1 MSRQDRKSPTHTPEE
16 ISDQPVRKVVDRLE
30 RCARMD
36 RVALRDLVESFGP
49 ASFASAMMVPA
60 LLVVSPL
67 SGIPFF
73 SSLCGITIAF
83 IAAQMLFKRS
93 HLFLPDVVTRRTV
106 PGDRLRGG
114 LRRMRRV
121 ADFLD
126 RHTHKGR
133 LGRFVGHGGRIL
145 PQSLCMVSGAL
156 MPLLEIV
163 PFSSSILGAAVLS
176 FSLALLTRDGVFVLV
191 GLSILTAAGAVPIFV
206 L

>member
-1 MSRQDRKSPTHTPEE
+1 MSVSHEQPRTLETGIGPDR
-16 ISDQPVRKVVDRLE
+16 PVREIIDRLE
-30 RCARMD
+30 TTAQRD
-36 RVALRDLVESFGP
+36 NVTLKDLVEACGP
-49 ASFASAMMVPA
+49 ASFVPTLMVPA

-67 SGIPFF
+67 SGIPLF
-73 SSLCGITIAF
+73 SSFCGIIIVF

-93 HLFLPDVVTRRTV
+93 HLYLPHAVTRHTV

-114 LRRMRRV
+114 LKRMRRV

-133 LGRFVGHGGRIL
+133 LGQFVGHGARIL
-145 PQSLCMVSGAL
+145 PQSLCVIAGAL

-163 PFSSSILGAAVLS
+163 PFSSSILGTAVLS
-176 FSLALLTRDGVFVLV
+176 FSIALLTRDGVFVLV
-191 GLSILTAAGAVPIFV
+191 GMAIIGAAACVPMIV